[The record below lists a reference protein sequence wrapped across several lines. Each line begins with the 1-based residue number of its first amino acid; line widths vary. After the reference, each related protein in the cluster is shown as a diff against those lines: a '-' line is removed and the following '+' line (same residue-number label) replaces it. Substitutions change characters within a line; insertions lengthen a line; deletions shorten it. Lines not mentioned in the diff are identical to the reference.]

1 MKKFIAGRVEVCL
14 GYDFEMMDNQ
24 DAIEKCKELGP
35 EWRLPDKN
43 EIRYICGNLAYTYGG
58 SLDFWTSTGT
68 VGQIVSRRGG
78 YFNEPVYWVGNP
90 ESSETSFVYDC
101 QFIGS
106 RCFQAVKKS
115 KEINCVF
122 LAVREI

>member
-1 MKKFIAGRVEVCL
+1 MKKFIAGRGEVCL
-14 GYDFEMMDNQ
+14 GHGFEEMNKF
-24 DAIEKCKELGP
+24 DAIEKCKQLGP
-35 EWRLPDKN
+35 EWRLPNKN
-43 EIRYICGNLAYTYGG
+43 EIKYICWSIAYGG
-58 SLDFWTSTGT
+58 SSDFWTSSGT
-68 VGQIVSRRGG
+68 LGGIVSRRGG